1 MNSCVLEHLRTRLES
16 GLIRPTAEAV
26 FIHDEGAPRMEQLT
40 FRQTYADIGQYV
52 HWKTRTAFNETPLCV
67 AKRVPRLMCRRSR
80 GNFQILAVPLAQLPL
95 ALVKQGCANQM
106 NLTRQHPD
114 RTFDCPLTVT
124 RETPVHVNSRQ

>member
-1 MNSCVLEHLRTRLES
+1 MNSCVLEYLRTRLES

-52 HWKTRTAFNETPLCV
+52 HWKAKTAFNETPLCV

-95 ALVKQGCANQM
+95 ALAKRGCANQM
-106 NLTRQHPD
+106 NLTRQRPD
-114 RTFDCPLTVT
+114 RTFDCPRT
-124 RETPVHVNSRQ
+124 RETPAHVHSR